1 MMASRRPGLDA
12 LLAVLD
18 QVARAHEA
26 TPAQVALAWIL
37 SFPATIAI
45 PGARTVEQLEE
56 NAAAADLALDPG
68 EIERLT
74 QVARALP
81 GG

>member
-1 MMASRRPGLDA
+1 MK
-12 LLAVLD
+12 
-18 QVARAHEA
+18 
-26 TPAQVALAWIL
+26 IL
-37 SFPATIAI
+37 IDGEPAT
-45 PGARTVEQLEE
+45 EE